1 MNVHRRL
8 SIAAAGL
15 LTLGTMAV
23 VAPAASARPDAGVA
37 PCVSHT
43 DAVNSARAAAGG
55 NRRDANE
62 LSAAQVKALEASF
75 AKDAAA
81 KGIDPSGSSRAVS
94 ATVNVYFHV
103 ITDGTKGNLSSTM
116 INNQITVLN
125 NAYAGSGFSFTLAGT
140 DYTNNT
146 TWYNGLTNG
155 STAEKSMK
163 TALRK
168 GTMAD
173 LNLYSASLGG
183 GLLGWATFP
192 KSSYDVMDGV
202 VLLDQSL
209 PGGTAA
215 PYNLGDTATHEAGHW
230 FGLYHTFQGG
240 CNGQGD
246 YVADT
251 PAEKS
256 AAYGCPT
263 GRDSC
268 TRSAGKDPITNFMDY
283 TDDACMNTF
292 SAGQI
297 SRAQSMWATYRQ
309 GK

>member
-1 MNVHRRL
+1 
-8 SIAAAGL
+8 
-15 LTLGTMAV
+15 
-23 VAPAASARPDAGVA
+23 
-37 PCVSHT
+37 
-43 DAVNSARAAAGG
+43 
-55 NRRDANE
+55 
-62 LSAAQVKALEASF
+62 
-75 AKDAAA
+75 
-81 KGIDPSGSSRAVS
+81 
-94 ATVNVYFHV
+94 
-103 ITDGTKGNLSSTM
+103 M

-140 DYTNNT
+140 DDTNNT

-230 FGLYHTFQGG
+230 WALPHL
-240 CNGQGD
+240 
-246 YVADT
+246 
-251 PAEKS
+251 P
-256 AAYGCPT
+256 
-263 GRDSC
+263 GRV
-268 TRSAGKDPITNFMDY
+268 
-283 TDDACMNTF
+283 
-292 SAGQI
+292 
-297 SRAQSMWATYRQ
+297 
-309 GK
+309 

>member
-103 ITDGTKGNLSSTM
+103 ITDGTKGNLS
-116 INNQITVLN
+116 
-125 NAYAGSGFSFTLAGT
+125 
-140 DYTNNT
+140 
-146 TWYNGLTNG
+146 
-155 STAEKSMK
+155 
-163 TALRK
+163 
-168 GTMAD
+168 
-173 LNLYSASLGG
+173 
-183 GLLGWATFP
+183 
-192 KSSYDVMDGV
+192 
-202 VLLDQSL
+202 LD
-209 PGGTAA
+209 P
-215 PYNLGDTATHEAGHW
+215 P
-230 FGLYHTFQGG
+230 
-240 CNGQGD
+240 
-246 YVADT
+246 V
-251 PAEKS
+251 
-256 AAYGCPT
+256 
-263 GRDSC
+263 
-268 TRSAGKDPITNFMDY
+268 I
-283 TDDACMNTF
+283 
-292 SAGQI
+292 
-297 SRAQSMWATYRQ
+297 
-309 GK
+309 